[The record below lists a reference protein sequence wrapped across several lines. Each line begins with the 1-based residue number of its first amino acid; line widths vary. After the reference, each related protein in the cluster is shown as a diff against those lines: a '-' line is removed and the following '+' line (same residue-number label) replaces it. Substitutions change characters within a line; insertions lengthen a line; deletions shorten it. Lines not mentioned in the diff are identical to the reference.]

1 MIHQPETELLQTLSS
16 QLMGRKKSLIKFL
29 PHLSHRPELG
39 AKGIAAKSWKG
50 RDEENTCPGS
60 SHLSELLHG
69 LLDSLGNNSLQSDL
83 LLQNSK
89 EDHTV

>member
-1 MIHQPETELLQTLSS
+1 MIHQLKTELLQTLSS

-29 PHLSHRPELG
+29 PHFSHQPELG

-50 RDEENTCPGS
+50 RDEENTCLGS

-69 LLDSLGNNSLQSDL
+69 LLRQFGQ
-83 LLQNSK
+83 QQF
-89 EDHTV
+89 TVRVIAAEF